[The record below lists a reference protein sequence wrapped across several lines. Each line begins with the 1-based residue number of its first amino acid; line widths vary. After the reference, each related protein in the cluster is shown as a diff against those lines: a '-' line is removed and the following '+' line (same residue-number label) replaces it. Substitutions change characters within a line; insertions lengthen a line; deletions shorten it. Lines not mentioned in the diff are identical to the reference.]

1 VELLSRYGVATDMT
15 RRHDDILKAIR
26 YIARQVEAATERS
39 SWSVTGRD
47 RGARGEILPGFSE
60 VHGFPVFLC
69 LRIVLF
75 VHFTCMRDID
85 RCMHV

>member
-1 VELLSRYGVATDMT
+1 MELLSRYGVATDMT

-47 RGARGEILPGFSE
+47 RGARGEILPGVSE
-60 VHGFPVFLC
+60 VHGFLVYLC
-69 LRIVLF
+69 FPIVL
-75 VHFTCMRDID
+75 VVYFTSMRDI
-85 RCMHV
+85 